1 MGVPAAVVP
10 HSRRMGTQPAR
21 VQPAGSANEVISLLA
36 RSDASLSR
44 GGRRARGKD
53 ARSRA
58 RRSELGRWTPGP
70 ERADPL
76 ALLDAQNASR
86 FPDLVPVRW
95 GRMVASPFAF
105 FRGSAAVM
113 AADLATGP
121 SSGLVTQ
128 VCGDAHL
135 QNFGLFASPERRLLF
150 DLNDFDE
157 TLPGPWEWDVKR
169 LATSVV
175 LAMRANGID
184 ARRQLAA
191 AEVCARS
198 YRESMASFADMSS
211 TEVWYSKV
219 DVDEALTEMV
229 GGSRFRLEQ
238 VADRARRRT
247 TMQALERL
255 TTVVDGRRRIIDD
268 PPIVEHRPES
278 MDAYDIRAMVDEYR
292 TTLAEERRYLFD
304 RFAIVDIARKVVG
317 VGSVGTHCWI
327 ALTVADSEQDDPLF
341 LQIKEATRSVME
353 PFVGRSSHR
362 HHGQRV
368 VIGQR
373 MMQAASDLFLGW
385 MSSADGRDYYVRQLR
400 DMKGSL
406 RTELMSAGDLSGYAS
421 RCASV
426 LARAHA
432 RTGDPVALSGYLGR
446 STLFDTAIASFAVA
460 YADQAERDHAE
471 LRRAVDSGRV
481 VAHEGI

>member
-1 MGVPAAVVP
+1 MAPGE
-10 HSRRMGTQPAR
+10 SPAR
-21 VQPAGSANEVISLLA
+21 AVGSVNEVVSLLA
-36 RSDASLSR
+36 RSDPRETRAA
-44 GGRRARGKD
+44 RRARGKA
-53 ARSRA
+53 ARGRA
-58 RRSELGRWTPGP
+58 RRSELGRWEPGATRP
-70 ERADPL
+70 DPV
-76 ALLDAQNASR
+76 ALLDAQNVNR

-113 AADLATGP
+113 ASDLATSP
-121 SSGLVTQ
+121 VSGLVTQ

-157 TLPGPWEWDVKR
+157 TLPGPWEWDVTR
-169 LATSVV
+169 LATSIV
-175 LAMRANGID
+175 LAMRANGVD
-184 ARRQLAA
+184 GARQREAA
-191 AEVCARS
+191 LVCARS
-198 YRESMASFADMSS
+198 YREAMAAYADMSS
-211 TEVWYSKV
+211 TEVWYSKI
-219 DVDEALTEMV
+219 DVDEALTELV
-229 GGSRFRLEQ
+229 GGTRLQ
-238 VADRARRRT
+238 LARVADRARKRT

-255 TTVVDGRRRIIDD
+255 TTVVDGHRRINDD
-268 PPIVEHRPES
+268 PPIVEHRPEA

-304 RFAIVDIARKVVG
+304 RFGIVDIARKVVG

-327 ALTVADSEQDDPLF
+327 ALAVADSEQDDPLF

-353 PFVGRSSHR
+353 PFVGRSAHR

-400 DMKGSL
+400 DMKGSV
-406 RTELMSAGDLSGYAS
+406 RTELMSAEDLSTYGS

-432 RTGDPVALSGYLGR
+432 RSGDPVALSGYLGR
-446 STLFDTAIASFAVA
+446 SQVFDTAIASFARA

-481 VAHEGI
+481 VALEGV

>member
-1 MGVPAAVVP
+1 MGSQDTTTKPV
-10 HSRRMGTQPAR
+10 
-21 VQPAGSANEVISLLA
+21 GSASGVVSLLA
-36 RSDASLSR
+36 RPDPSQSR
-44 GGRRARGKD
+44 GRRREKGKA

-58 RRSELGRWTPGP
+58 RRSELGRWEPGP
-70 ERADPL
+70 DRADPV

-113 AADLATGP
+113 AADLATSP
-121 SSGLVTQ
+121 VSGLVTQ

-175 LAMRANGID
+175 LAMRANGVE
-184 ARRQLAA
+184 ASRQLTAVEA
-191 AEVCARS
+191 CARS
-198 YRESMASFADMSS
+198 YRESMASYARMSS

-219 DVDEALTEMV
+219 DVDDALTEMV
-229 GGSRFRLEQ
+229 GGSRFRLER
-238 VADRARRRT
+238 VAERARQRT

-255 TTVVDGRRRIIDD
+255 TTMVDGERRIIDD
-268 PPIVEHRPES
+268 PPIVEHFPQA
-278 MDAYDIRAMVDEYR
+278 MDTFDVRAMVDEYR

-304 RFAIVDIARKVVG
+304 RFRIVDIARKVVG

-327 ALTVADSEQDDPLF
+327 ALAVADAEQDDPLF
-341 LQIKEATRSVME
+341 LQIKEAARSVME
-353 PFVGRSSHR
+353 PFIGRSAHR
-362 HHGQRV
+362 HHGERV
-368 VIGQR
+368 VVGQR

-385 MSSADGRDYYVRQLR
+385 MSSHEGRDYYVRQLR
-400 DMKGSL
+400 DMKGSV
-406 RTELMSAGDLSGYAS
+406 RTEVLSASDLTDYGK

-432 RTGDPVALSGYLGR
+432 RSGDPVALSGYLGR
-446 STLFDTAIASFAVA
+446 SAIFDGAIATFARA

-471 LRRAVDSGRV
+471 LRRAIDSGRLT
-481 VAHEGI
+481 AIEGV

>member
-1 MGVPAAVVP
+1 M
-10 HSRRMGTQPAR
+10 
-21 VQPAGSANEVISLLA
+21 
-36 RSDASLSR
+36 
-44 GGRRARGKD
+44 
-53 ARSRA
+53 
-58 RRSELGRWTPGP
+58 GRWEPGP
-70 ERADPL
+70 HRPDPI
-76 ALLDAQNASR
+76 ALLEAQNAAR

-113 AADLATGP
+113 AADLATSP
-121 SSGLVTQ
+121 ASGLVTQ

-175 LAMRANGID
+175 LAMRANGVD
-184 ARRQLAA
+184 AARQLGA
-191 AEVCARS
+191 AESCARA
-198 YRESMASFADMSS
+198 YRESMAEYAQMSS

-219 DVDEALTEMV
+219 DVDDALTEMV
-229 GGSRFRLEQ
+229 GGSRFRLAR
-238 VADRARRRT
+238 VADRARQRT
-247 TMQALERL
+247 TMQALSRM
-255 TTVVDGRRRIIDD
+255 TAVVDGQRRIIDD
-268 PPIVEHRPES
+268 PPIVEHLPDS
-278 MDAYDIRAMVDEYR
+278 MDTYDVRAMVDEYR

-304 RFAIVDIARKVVG
+304 RFAIIDIARKVVG

-327 ALTVADSEQDDPLF
+327 ALSVADSEQDDPLF

-353 PFVGRSSHR
+353 PFVGRSAHR
-362 HHGQRV
+362 NHGERV
-368 VIGQR
+368 VVGQR

-385 MSSADGRDYYVRQLR
+385 MSSNEGRDYYVRQLR
-400 DMKGSL
+400 DMKGSV
-406 RTELMSAGDLSGYAS
+406 RTEVMSASDLSAYGR

-432 RTGDPVALSGYLGR
+432 RSGDPVAIAGYLGR
-446 STLFDTAIASFAVA
+446 SSTFDGAAATFARA

-471 LRRAVDSGRV
+471 LRRAITSGRV
-481 VAHEGI
+481 VAVEGV